1 MISVFFVLFF
11 CVLAAIYITGR
22 TVHVVYPGG
31 GEERRRRRRLVGESS
46 GALSAPKH
54 TCPGWLFCFLCFNL
68 LWSVVFV
75 ALSIFSLSLSL
86 SPTEEDIPAGRAR
99 TNYALCRNDRESE
112 HARNVPEGESSRSKM
127 KAQKEKKKKERKKL
141 PQRAMSRGPCQLSRD
156 NRRRLATPN
165 MCSYSEGK
173 DGVSLVRRTAIQ
185 SA

>member
-1 MISVFFVLFF
+1 M
-11 CVLAAIYITGR
+11 
-22 TVHVVYPGG
+22 VYPGG
-31 GEERRRRRRLVGESS
+31 GRRRLVGESS
-46 GALSAPKH
+46 GLCLLRSIPVPVGYFVFFALICSGPW
-54 TCPGWLFCFLCFNL
+54 CL
-68 LWSVVFV
+68 LRCQ
-75 ALSIFSLSLSL
+75 FSLSLSI

-99 TNYALCRNDRESE
+99 TNYALSRNDRESE

-127 KAQKEKKKKERKKL
+127 RAQKEKKREREKKKEKQL
-141 PQRAMSRGPCQLSRD
+141 PQREMSRGPCQLSRD